1 LAAGSAANTQ
11 YLPKNRLAVTT
22 TATMAMNLNR
32 RNEIAKRLLKF
43 AALDTIR
50 PITYNPARPGPH

>member
-1 LAAGSAANTQ
+1 
-11 YLPKNRLAVTT
+11 
-22 TATMAMNLNR
+22 MAMNLNR

-50 PITYNPARPGPH
+50 PITYNPARPRPH